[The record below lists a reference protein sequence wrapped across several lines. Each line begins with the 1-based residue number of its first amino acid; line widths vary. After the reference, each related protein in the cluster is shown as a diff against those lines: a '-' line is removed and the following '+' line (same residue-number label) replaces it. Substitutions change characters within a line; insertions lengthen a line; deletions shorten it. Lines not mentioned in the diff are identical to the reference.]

1 MSNVNSC
8 VHACSTLAAVFCRR
22 KQEVP
27 EAKGGVNEGWGH
39 GNEHVN
45 LFPAP
50 EQKGSGN
57 AEYLAEQQTL
67 ELHKQRREGNAPVA
81 LGRDPTG
88 I

>member
-1 MSNVNSC
+1 MLAQFRCGLYSC
-8 VHACSTLAAVFCRR
+8 CWVCRR
-22 KQEVP
+22 RKEVP
-27 EAKGGVNEGWGH
+27 EAKGGLNEGWGH

-50 EQKGSGN
+50 EQKGRGN

-81 LGRDPTG
+81 LGRDSTG

>member
-1 MSNVNSC
+1 
-8 VHACSTLAAVFCRR
+8 
-22 KQEVP
+22 VP
-27 EAKGGVNEGWGH
+27 EAKGGLNEGWGH

-50 EQKGSGN
+50 EQKGRGN

-81 LGRDPTG
+81 LGRDSTG